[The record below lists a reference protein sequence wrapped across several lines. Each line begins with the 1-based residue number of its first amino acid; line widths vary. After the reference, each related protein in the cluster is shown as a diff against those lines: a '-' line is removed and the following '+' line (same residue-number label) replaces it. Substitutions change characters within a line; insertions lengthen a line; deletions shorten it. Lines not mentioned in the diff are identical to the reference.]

1 MEKLIKGLLYLYPP
15 LPTYP
20 HTCELWGIIG
30 KWQRVFF
37 NIYTASSKNGLWKC
51 LRHCCCYWCLPYF
64 HPVVCVVSSTFSF
77 CTIISDC
84 SLEGLQKLVTMQI
97 CILKVEWSSTYFDL
111 IVILLKQII
120 VFMYRGG
127 PSSQRAAAFVQR
139 NPGYDLFAPWV
150 LYSSVP
156 QVVTHK
162 FRGGKLRVGDLG
174 VLIH

>member
-1 MEKLIKGLLYLYPP
+1 MKRSTSIHP

-20 HTCELWGIIG
+20 HTCEVLLESDKGSFLISILPAAKMACGNVLDIAAATDACPTFTLWCE
-30 KWQRVFF
+30 
-37 NIYTASSKNGLWKC
+37 SE
-51 LRHCCCYWCLPYF
+51 
-64 HPVVCVVSSTFSF
+64 VSSTFSF

-111 IVILLKQII
+111 IVVLLKQII
-120 VFMYRGG
+120 VFMNRGG